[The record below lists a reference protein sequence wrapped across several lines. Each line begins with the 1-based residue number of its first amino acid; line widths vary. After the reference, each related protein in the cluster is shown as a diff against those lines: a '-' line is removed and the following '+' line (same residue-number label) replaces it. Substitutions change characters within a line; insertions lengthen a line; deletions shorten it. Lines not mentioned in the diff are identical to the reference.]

1 MTKCST
7 AARFRSTCS
16 IPAPTSGSR
25 NRRRTSKARGNGERL
40 RCAIFNISYCS
51 SALFQGMATSAE
63 GSKPAVKVFVATT
76 VMLTFIS
83 FWRASAIVLAD
94 LASSAYYAGGDAEKV
109 IGKSA
114 PWFILGVMLF
124 SYAVRALY
132 IESSSMFVRGGVYR
146 VVKEAMGGTLA
157 KFSVSA
163 LLFDYVLTGP
173 ISAVSAGQYLAGF
186 IKDMGDY
193 FHRPL
198 HFSDDHFAA
207 GLAVLVVFYFWW
219 KNTQGMHESSQKALQ
234 IMIIT
239 TVMVVIL
246 IIWCTITVLRAPI
259 QLPPSPLQPGV
270 IPLNKESLG
279 WLNGTWFAHLT
290 WIILFVG
297 FGHSV
302 LAMSGEET
310 LAQVNREIEHP
321 KLKNLEKT
329 GLVIFV
335 YSLLFTSLVSVFA
348 VMMIPDKV
356 RPDYFANLIGGIAM
370 YLAGPIVLKLLFHGF
385 VVVVGVLILAGAQ
398 NTSIV
403 GANGVL
409 NRVAEDGVLTDWFQK
424 PQPKYGTSYRIINMI
439 VGMQLL
445 TIILSKG
452 NVYVLAGLYAF
463 GVIWSFAL
471 KSLAVLVLRYTEPEN
486 RQWKV
491 PGNVHVG
498 GKEVPLGLIL
508 ISAVLLITALVNLF
522 TKSEAT
528 IAGVTF
534 SAVFFA
540 LFTYSE
546 HRVAKERHG
555 KPENLDQFRVYGN
568 QELGSGALG
577 VRPGNILVAVRDPR
591 NLYYLRDVL
600 RNTDTNRQDVV
611 VMTARL
617 YHREHSFSGS
627 AVVEAS
633 QVFDHYEQELFT
645 AAVAVAEKEG
655 KPVSLLVVPATD
667 VFEAIIVTAQRLDAS
682 RIVCGFS
689 NKLTPDE
696 QAKSLGDAWERLPE
710 PRPRLILEIHE
721 PNGKIHEYPLGPHAP
736 RMRTQDLELMHKV
749 WLDITS
755 DPKYCGAH
763 HYHIVAVALEELR
776 RELNSDQRSEILQK
790 LLDEMHRDEAPG
802 RG

>member
-1 MTKCST
+1 MS
-7 AARFRSTCS
+7 SS
-16 IPAPTSGSR
+16 VPNI
-25 NRRRTSKARGNGERL
+25 RR
-40 RCAIFNISYCS
+40 
-51 SALFQGMATSAE
+51 
-63 GSKPAVKVFVATT
+63 PAVKVFVATT

-83 FWRASAIVLAD
+83 FWRAAAIVLAD

-114 PWFILGVMLF
+114 PWFILAVMLF
-124 SYAVRALY
+124 SYCVRALY

-186 IKDMGDY
+186 IEDIGKY
-193 FHRPL
+193 VHHPL
-198 HFSDDHFAA
+198 VFSEDHFSA
-207 GLAVLVVFYFWW
+207 GCAVLIVLYFWW
-219 KNTQGMHESSQKALQ
+219 KNIQGMHESSEKALQ
-234 IMIIT
+234 IMIVT

-246 IIWCTITVLRAPI
+246 IIWCTITVFSAPI
-259 QLPPSPLQPGV
+259 HLPPNPLQPGV
-270 IPLNKESLG
+270 VKINKESLG
-279 WLNGTWFAHLT
+279 WLHGTWISHLT
-290 WIILFVG
+290 WIIMFVG

-329 GLVIFV
+329 GLVIFI
-335 YSLLFTSLVSVFA
+335 YSLLFTSLVSFFA
-348 VMMIPDKV
+348 VMMIPDSV
-356 RPDYFANLIGGIAM
+356 RPSYFGNLIGGIAM
-370 YLAGPIVLKLLFHGF
+370 YLAGPTILKVLFHAF

-398 NTSIV
+398 NTAIV

-409 NRVAEDGVLTDWFQK
+409 NRVAEDGVLTSWFQK
-424 PQPKYGTSYRIINMI
+424 PQTRYGTSYRIINLI
-439 VGMQLL
+439 VGMQLA

-452 NVYVLAGLYAF
+452 NVYTLAGLYAF

-491 PGNVHVG
+491 PGNLHIG
-498 GKEVPLGLIL
+498 GKEIPIGLIV
-508 ISAVLLITALVNLF
+508 ISAVLLMTALVNLF

-534 SAVFFA
+534 SLAFFA
-540 LFTYSE
+540 IFTYSE
-546 HRVAKERHG
+546 HRVAKERKG

-577 VRPGNILVAVRDPR
+577 VRPGNVLVAVRDPK
-591 NLYYLRDVL
+591 NLYYLREIL
-600 RNTDTNRQDVV
+600 RRTDTTRQDVV

-617 YHREHSFSGS
+617 YHLEHSFSGS
-627 AVVEAS
+627 PVVEAS

-645 AAVAVAEKEG
+645 SVVAAAEKEG
-655 KPVSLLVVPATD
+655 RPVSLLVVPAND
-667 VFEAIIVTAQRLDAS
+667 VFEAIVVTAQRLDSS
-682 RIVCGFS
+682 RVACGLS
-689 NKLTPDE
+689 NKLTSDE
-696 QAKSLGDAWERLPE
+696 QARLTGAAWEKLPE
-710 PRPRLILEIHE
+710 PRPRLTIEVFA
-721 PNGKIHEYPLGPHAP
+721 PDGTMKDYAVGPHTP
-736 RMRTQDLELMHKV
+736 RLRPQDVELMHKV
-749 WLDITS
+749 WLDITTDS
-755 DPKYCGAH
+755 KYCGAH
-763 HYHIVAVALEELR
+763 HYHVVALALEELQ
-776 RELNSDQRSEILQK
+776 RELNSNQRPELLAK
-790 LLDEMHRDEAPG
+790 LLDEIHDTPKDPNEPSRCD
-802 RG
+802 

>member
-1 MTKCST
+1 MS
-7 AARFRSTCS
+7 SS
-16 IPAPTSGSR
+16 VPTI
-25 NRRRTSKARGNGERL
+25 RR
-40 RCAIFNISYCS
+40 
-51 SALFQGMATSAE
+51 
-63 GSKPAVKVFVATT
+63 PAVKVFVATT

-114 PWFILGVMLF
+114 PWFILAVMLF
-124 SYAVRALY
+124 SYCVRALY

-186 IKDMGDY
+186 IEDIGRYVHHPMVFSED
-193 FHRPL
+193 
-198 HFSDDHFAA
+198 HFSA
-207 GLAVLVVFYFWW
+207 GVAIVIVLYFWW
-219 KNTQGMHESSQKALQ
+219 KNIQGMHESSEKALQ
-234 IMIIT
+234 IMIVT

-246 IIWCTITVLRAPI
+246 IIWCTITVFSAPVH
-259 QLPPSPLQPGV
+259 LPPNPLNPGV
-270 IPLNKESLG
+270 VKVTKESLG
-279 WLNGTWFAHLT
+279 WLYGTWIARFT
-290 WIILFVG
+290 WIIMFVG

-329 GLVIFV
+329 GLVIFI
-335 YSLLFTSLVSVFA
+335 YSLLFTSLVSFYA
-348 VMMIPDKV
+348 VMIIPDGV
-356 RPDYFANLIGGIAM
+356 RHDYFANLIGGIAM
-370 YLAGPIVLKLLFHGF
+370 YLVGPTMLKLFFHAF
-385 VVVVGVLILAGAQ
+385 VVLVGVLILAGAQ

-424 PQPKYGTSYRIINMI
+424 PQRRFGTSYRIINLI
-439 VGMQLL
+439 VGLQLL
-445 TIILSKG
+445 TIILSRG

-471 KSLAVLVLRYTEPEN
+471 KSLAVLVLRFTEPEN

-491 PGNVHVG
+491 PGNFHIG
-498 GKEVPLGLIL
+498 GTEVPLGLIA
-508 ISAVLLITALVNLF
+508 ISAVLLITALVNFF

-528 IAGVTF
+528 IAGVLF
-534 SAVFFA
+534 SAVFFG

-591 NLYYLRDVL
+591 NLYYLRDIL
-600 RNTDTNRQDVV
+600 RTTDTNRQDVV

-617 YHREHSFSGS
+617 YRREHSFSGS
-627 AVVEAS
+627 AVVEAT

-667 VFEAIIVTAQRLDAS
+667 VFEAIVVTAQRLDSS
-682 RIVCGFS
+682 RIVCGLS
-689 NKLTPDE
+689 NKLTSDE
-696 QAKSLGDAWERLPE
+696 QAKGTGDAWERMPE
-710 PRPRLILEIHE
+710 PRPRLTLEVHE
-721 PNGKIHEYPLGPHAP
+721 PNGKIREYPLGPHAP
-736 RMRTQDLELMHKV
+736 RMRPQDLELMHKV

-755 DPKYCGAH
+755 DPRYCGAH
-763 HYHIVAVALEELR
+763 HYHVVALALEELS
-776 RELNSDQRSEILQK
+776 RELNSDQRAEVLAK
-790 LLDEMHRDEAPG
+790 LLDEMHRDEPSKG
-802 RG
+802 ESKPPNCSPD